1 MSTEI
6 KVPDIGDFKNVE
18 IIEVLVKEGEQ
29 INKNDPLITLESD
42 KSSVEVPSPLAGTIS
57 ELKVKVGDKVS
68 QGDLLGLINGE
79 GKLVAENVSQEKI
92 LPETERIIN
101 DAEES
106 TKKELKNIF
115 QIQIPDIGDFKSV
128 EIIEILIKEGDH
140 LKKGEPVIT
149 LESDK
154 SSMEIPSPISGLIKE
169 IKVKIGDKVSEGSV
183 IATAESQDKHSSN
196 IEKLE
201 DTNVKKIEDPIK
213 RNTISRIKVENSKI
227 YSGNTNINDIDPQ
240 ETNEW
245 IESLESVVKR
255 DGSERAHYLL
265 TQLIKEA
272 YIAGSNIPFTQKTPY
287 VNTIPTELEA
297 KSPGDQEIE
306 RKIRSLIR
314 WNAAATVVRANKISS
329 ELGGHIAT
337 FASAATLYDVG
348 CNHFWRAKTD
358 DFLGDMIFY
367 QGHAA
372 PGMYARSFLEGR
384 ISKEQ
389 LANFRQEAKG
399 NGLSSY
405 PHPWLMPNYWQFPTV
420 SMGLGP
426 IMAIYQARFMKYLE
440 NRGLI
445 QKQDRKI
452 WCFVGDGETDEVET
466 LGAIGLATRE
476 KLDNLIFVINCN
488 LQRLDGPVRGN
499 GKIIQELEGTFRGA
513 GWNVIKVIWGSYWD
527 PLLKADKSGLLMKRM
542 NECVDGEYQAM
553 KAKGGAYV
561 REKFFGKYP
570 ELSNLV
576 SNMSD
581 SDIWRLNRGGHDPN
595 KVYAAY
601 DAAIKH
607 KGQPTVI
614 LTKSIK
620 GYGMGKSG
628 ESINTTHQQKKLDV
642 NDMFYFRDRFDIPLT
657 DEQVEN
663 LEFYRP
669 DEKSDEIQYLL
680 ERRRALGGPIPSR
693 SSKAAPVKI
702 EESVFES
709 SYKSSGERKISTTM
723 ALVTILTKIL
733 RDKKTA
739 ARLVPI
745 IPDEARTFGME
756 GFFQKIGI
764 YASEGQK
771 YEPVDSEQISSYRE
785 DKKGQVLEEGIN
797 EAGAMSSFIAA
808 GTAYSNHDIEMLPLY
823 IFYSMFGF
831 QRVMDLI
838 WAAGDSQA
846 RGFLIG
852 ATAGRTTLAG
862 EGLQHQ
868 DGHSQIMSSMI
879 PNCISYDPTY
889 AYELAIIVEDGLKR
903 MHENQENIFY
913 YITTMNE
920 NYVHPEMPKHV
931 QKENVLQGMY
941 LFKSFENKG
950 KTKVQLLGSGT
961 IFNEVLQAAEILSNE
976 YGVDSDVWSVTS
988 FNELRKN
995 GMEIER
1001 RNLLNPEKEKEKSF
1015 VEKCLDGR
1023 SGPIIS
1029 ATDYMRIHGEQI
1041 RPYINESYYAFGTDG
1056 YGRSDTREKLREFFE
1071 VNKEYIVTNTLSILA
1086 KEQKI
1091 ASSVAQKA
1099 FEKYNIDQN
1108 KPIPTKL

>member
-1 MSTEI
+1 MTTEI
-6 KVPDIGDFKNVE
+6 RVPDIGDFKNVE
-18 IIEVLVKEGEQ
+18 IIEVLVKEGDQ
-29 INKNDPLITLESD
+29 INKNDTIITLESD
-42 KSSVEVPSPLAGTIS
+42 KSSVEVPSPFSGIIGQ
-57 ELKVKVGDKVS
+57 LKVKVGDKVS
-68 QGDLLGLINGE
+68 QGDLLGLMDGDE
-79 GKLVAENVSQEKI
+79 QQKQEKSTTEKI
-92 LPETERIIN
+92 LPETEKIIK
-101 DAEES
+101 DAEETS
-106 TKKELKNIF
+106 KPTSESPVIEKKT
-115 QIQIPDIGDFKSV
+115 SR
-128 EIIEILIKEGDH
+128 IEIKN
-140 LKKGEPVIT
+140 K
-149 LESDK
+149 
-154 SSMEIPSPISGLIKE
+154 
-169 IKVKIGDKVSEGSV
+169 
-183 IATAESQDKHSSN
+183 
-196 IEKLE
+196 
-201 DTNVKKIEDPIK
+201 
-213 RNTISRIKVENSKI
+213 KI
-227 YSGNTNINDIDPQ
+227 YSSTGNINDIDPE

-245 IESLESVVKR
+245 IESLEGVVKR
-255 DGSERAHYLL
+255 DGAERAHYLL
-265 TQLIKEA
+265 TQLIDQA
-272 YIAGSNIPFTQKTPY
+272 YIAGSTIPFTQKTPY

-297 KSPGDQEIE
+297 KSPGNQEIE
-306 RKIRSLIR
+306 KKIRSLVR
-314 WNAAATVVRANKISS
+314 WNAAAMVVRANKVSS

-348 CNHFWRAKTD
+348 CNHFWRAKNEN
-358 DFLGDMIFY
+358 FLGDMIYY

-384 ISKEQ
+384 ISEEQ
-389 LANFRQEAKG
+389 LIGFRQEVKG
-399 NGLSSY
+399 GGLSSY

-445 QKQDRKI
+445 PHQDRKV
-452 WCFVGDGETDEVET
+452 WCFIGDGETDEVET
-466 LGAIGLATRE
+466 LGAIGLASRE

-513 GWNVIKVIWGSYWD
+513 GWNVLKVIWGSYWD

-542 NECVDGEYQAM
+542 NECVDGEYQAF

-570 ELSNLV
+570 ELTNLI

-601 DAAIKH
+601 DSAIRH
-607 KGQPTVI
+607 KGQPSVI
-614 LTKSIK
+614 LTKTIK

-628 ESINTTHQQKKLDV
+628 ESINTTHQQKKLGLD
-642 NDMFYFRDRFDIPLT
+642 DMFYFRDRFDIPLT
-657 DEQVEN
+657 DKQVEN
-663 LEFYRP
+663 LEFYKP
-669 DEKSDEIQYLL
+669 DEKSEEIQYLK

-693 SSKAAPVKI
+693 SSNATPVKI
-702 EESVFES
+702 DSSVFES
-709 SYKSSGERKISTTM
+709 SYKSSGERQISTTM

-733 RDKKTA
+733 RDKNTA

-756 GFFQKIGI
+756 GFFQKVGI

-808 GTAYSNHDIEMLPLY
+808 GTAYTNHDIEMLPLY

-868 DGHSQIMSSMI
+868 DGHSLIMASMI
-879 PNCISYDPTY
+879 PNCVSYDPTY

-903 MHENQENIFY
+903 MHEKQENIFY

-920 NYVHPEMPKHV
+920 NYLHPEMPKHV
-931 QKENVLQGMY
+931 KKEDVLQGMY
-941 LFKSFENKG
+941 LLKEFENKG
-950 KTKVQLLGSGT
+950 KAKVQLMGSGT
-961 IFNEVLQAAEILSNE
+961 ILNEVLQAAEILSSE
-976 YGVDSDVWSVTS
+976 YGIDSDVWSVTS
-988 FNELRKN
+988 FNELKKN
-995 GMEIER
+995 GMEVER
-1001 RNLLNPEKEKEKSF
+1001 NNLLNPEKKREQSF
-1015 VEKCLDGR
+1015 VEKCLEGR

-1029 ATDYMRIHGEQI
+1029 ATDYMRTYGDQI
-1041 RPYINESYYAFGTDG
+1041 RPYVKENYYAFGTDG
-1056 YGRSDTREKLREFFE
+1056 YGRSDTRKKLREFFE
-1071 VNKEYIVTNTLSILA
+1071 VNKEYIIANTLSILA
-1086 KEQKI
+1086 KDQKI
-1091 ASSVAQKA
+1091 ASKVAQEA
-1099 FEKYNIDQN
+1099 FEKYNIDQT